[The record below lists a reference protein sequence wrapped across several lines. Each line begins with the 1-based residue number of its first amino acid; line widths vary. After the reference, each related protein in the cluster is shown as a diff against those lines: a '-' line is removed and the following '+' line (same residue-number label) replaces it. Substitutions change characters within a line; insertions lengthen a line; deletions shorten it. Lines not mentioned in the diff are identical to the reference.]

1 MVLPVIYELISSLV
15 PLAGNSHL
23 CNIFFLCISG
33 FGTGTTHSNMD
44 ESIVG
49 MSVCVLSCFSHIQ
62 LYVTLWTI
70 ACQAPLSMG
79 FSRQECWSGLL
90 CSSPYYRH
98 NAEQMKQ
105 GIKEY
110 ILYDFIY
117 VKNKLEGGHAV
128 GNEDSGYSWG
138 VDQKETRGQ
147 FLGALSV
154 LFLGLDVHFSVYFSV
169 CILGFFN
176 FLSSRLL

>member
-1 MVLPVIYELISSLV
+1 MSHSVLICVFSVYFDIQTTFGTHKDPYEEWSYCDFFSEDGIVLESQMVLPVIYELISSLV

-117 VKNKLEGGHAV
+117 VKNKL
-128 GNEDSGYSWG
+128 
-138 VDQKETRGQ
+138 
-147 FLGALSV
+147 
-154 LFLGLDVHFSVYFSV
+154 
-169 CILGFFN
+169 
-176 FLSSRLL
+176 

>member
-1 MVLPVIYELISSLV
+1 MSHSVLICVFSVYFDIQTSFGTHKDPYEEWSYCDFFSEDGIVLESQMVLPVIYELISSLV

-117 VKNKLEGGHAV
+117 VKNKL
-128 GNEDSGYSWG
+128 
-138 VDQKETRGQ
+138 
-147 FLGALSV
+147 
-154 LFLGLDVHFSVYFSV
+154 
-169 CILGFFN
+169 
-176 FLSSRLL
+176 

>member
-33 FGTGTTHSNMD
+33 FGTGTTHSSMD

-62 LYVTLWTI
+62 LYVTLWTV

-79 FSRQECWSGLL
+79 FSRQEC
-90 CSSPYYRH
+90 
-98 NAEQMKQ
+98 
-105 GIKEY
+105 
-110 ILYDFIY
+110 
-117 VKNKLEGGHAV
+117 
-128 GNEDSGYSWG
+128 
-138 VDQKETRGQ
+138 
-147 FLGALSV
+147 
-154 LFLGLDVHFSVYFSV
+154 
-169 CILGFFN
+169 
-176 FLSSRLL
+176 